1 MGNRVNKALLLLI
14 SLALAGAAYG
24 ETLYVTDRLKITL
37 RIGESIG
44 HKIVRMLPS
53 GAPVEVISRNPDTGY
68 AKVKAEGSVGYV
80 LIRQLMDEPSPREQ
94 LGELKQRLQELQEA
108 PDQLRG
114 KLASLQADHGALRQ
128 AHEELQTLKQQLEQE
143 LEGIRN
149 SAANA
154 IRISNERN
162 ELRKTVAALT
172 RERENL
178 KQENRDLSNRT
189 AQNWFLIGAG
199 VIIAGI
205 VLGLMLPHL
214 HFRRRKTPWGSL

>member
-1 MGNRVNKALLLLI
+1 MDNRMKKALLLLI
-14 SLALAGAAYG
+14 SLAVFGTAYG
-24 ETLYVTDRLKITL
+24 ETRYVTDRLKITL
-37 RIGESIG
+37 RSGESTG

-53 GAPVEVISRNPDTGY
+53 GAPVEVISRNPASGY
-68 AKVKAEGSVGYV
+68 AKVKVQGSVGYV

-108 PDQLRG
+108 PDQLQS
-114 KLASLQADHGALRQ
+114 KLASLQTEHKTLRQ
-128 AHEELQTLKQQLEQE
+128 AHDELQTLKQQLQQE
-143 LEGIRN
+143 LESIRN
-149 SAANA
+149 TAANA
-154 IRISNERN
+154 IRIGNERN
-162 ELRKTVAALT
+162 DLRKTVAALT

-205 VLGLMLPHL
+205 VLGLILPHL
-214 HFRRRKTPWGSL
+214 RFQRRKASWGSL

>member
-1 MGNRVNKALLLLI
+1 MKKALLFLL
-14 SLALAGAAYG
+14 SLLLVGTAYA
-24 ETLYVTDRLKITL
+24 ETRFVTDRLKITL
-37 RIGESIG
+37 RSGESTG

-53 GAPVEVISRNPDTGY
+53 GAPVEVISRNPASGY

-94 LGELKQRLQELQEA
+94 LAELKQRLQELQEA
-108 PDQLRG
+108 PDKLQS
-114 KLASLQADHGALRQ
+114 KLATLQSEHKKLQ
-128 AHEELQTLKQQLEQE
+128 QEHKELLDLKQRQQQE
-143 LEGIRN
+143 LESIRN
-149 SAANA
+149 TAANA
-154 IRISNERN
+154 IRIGNERN
-162 ELRKTVAALT
+162 ELRTTVAALT

-205 VLGLMLPHL
+205 VLGLILPHL
-214 HFRRRKTPWGSL
+214 RFQRRKTSWGTL